1 VELGRQFPQ
10 YEGSEGLAGYKPG
23 QDGWDKYS
31 LAHGYGRTDEDPG
44 NHWGRPDV
52 ALVPIS
58 SLLKYREVDREGKD
72 SHGEVSTRSIDSIT
86 QDLKTGGVKAMR
98 EPLYLLY
105 SHKSRWGYLG
115 EGHHRLI
122 AAQRAGLTHV
132 PLKVLRGEGDATS
145 NMHEGKGAPL
155 HLDNRLV
162 EEQSGYY
169 PGMLHPGNFK
179 EFEGAR

>member
-1 VELGRQFPQ
+1 MERSRQFPQ
-10 YEGSEGLAGYKPG
+10 YEGTEGVAGHGPG
-23 QDGWDKYS
+23 QEGWNKYS
-31 LAHGYGRTDEDPG
+31 LAHGYGRTDDDPG

-52 ALVPIS
+52 ALVPIH
-58 SLLKYREVDREGKD
+58 SLLKYREVDREGQHAFD
-72 SHGEVSTRSIDSIT
+72 HSPRNIDAIT
-86 QDLKTGGVKAMR
+86 QDLKEGGVKAMR

-105 SHKSRWGYLG
+105 DHDSHWAYLG

-132 PLKVLRGEGDATS
+132 PLRVLRGHGDARA
-145 NMHEGKGAPL
+145 NMLEGKGAPM

-162 EEQSGYY
+162 EKSSGYI
-169 PGMLHPGNFK
+169 PGMLHPGNFQ